1 MFRVREKA
9 FIASV
14 AAFVLK
20 GDKVAIVIGS
30 TIYLNGTKEME
41 LLKSTTWLRHELM
54 HVQQYRQYGTFL
66 FGIKYLWESFRKGYR
81 NNRYE
86 IEARKME
93 TVFDFEKKFEVVSR
107 KEEQIKRTTNHQ

>member
-9 FIASV
+9 FIARA

-20 GDKVAIVIGS
+20 GEKVAIVIGS
-30 TIYLNGTKEME
+30 TIYLHGTKKTD
-41 LLKSTTWLRHELM
+41 LLTSTAWLRHELL
-54 HVQQYRQYGTFL
+54 HVQQYQQHGTFL
-66 FGIKYLWESFRKGYR
+66 FAIKYLWESFRKGYR

-86 IEARKME
+86 IEARKAE

-107 KEEQIKRTTNHQ
+107 KEEQITNN